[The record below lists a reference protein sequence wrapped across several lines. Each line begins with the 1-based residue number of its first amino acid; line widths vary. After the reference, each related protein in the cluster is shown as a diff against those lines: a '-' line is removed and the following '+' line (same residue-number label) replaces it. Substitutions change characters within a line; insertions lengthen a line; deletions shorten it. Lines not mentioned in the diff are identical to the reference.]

1 MANYSNWELT
11 TDRANASRRLM
22 MQNGLRE
29 DQVVEVR
36 GFADERLRNRQNPQD
51 ASNRRISMIV
61 KYLEKEAP
69 AEATSVNETPAK

>member
-1 MANYSNWELT
+1 
-11 TDRANASRRLM
+11 
-22 MQNGLRE
+22 
-29 DQVVEVR
+29 VEVR

-69 AEATSVNETPAK
+69 AEATPVNETPARQP